1 MVDGSDFRFVVRTSD
16 GEWRMQ
22 VQVYERERII
32 RLYVYLNDSAF
43 PSSRIAYL
51 RELVERLNAT
61 VVHGRFVW
69 DRGQVRFENG
79 IDFSYRRRSVGA
91 VEREFK
97 ACAFPLSLWNHV
109 VSLIDKPEIDA
120 KEALEYALLM
130 EGAIENPST
139 VRPSTIKLALHVLEG
154 GRCEDHQ
161 RSRVRPQLSLVP

>member
-1 MVDGSDFRFVVRTSD
+1 
-16 GEWRMQ
+16 MQ